1 MSLTDR
7 TRRLCP
13 IAARAALLGVAI
25 AAATWPVHAAP
36 AGAQRSTTPAAATA
50 PATTDSPL
58 QTEAVQ
64 LKLPDVEIRDQNGK
78 KRRFVTDLV
87 KGRSVAVNFIFTSCT
102 SICSPLTANFKAMQ
116 AELERARA
124 QNVHLISVSVDPLG
138 DTPDE
143 LRKFARQFDADGPGW
158 TFVTGSRA
166 SIDAILKAFGVTP
179 GDPNDHT
186 PIAFLGHAPSERWTR
201 ASGLGDP
208 RQLAASLL
216 ALSRPAAI
224 ANGKV
229 SEPNAAMI
237 EQMRGVASQQ
247 AKGASAQKAAS
258 DSQGAG
264 YFTNLPVL
272 THDRGPARFYNDLIR
287 DRIVLVSTFYTS
299 CKDVC
304 SPLTFNLANTQK
316 LLAQQL
322 PGRVNLVSIS
332 TDPIADTEGV
342 LREYAQRHG
351 AGPGWSFVTGKK
363 ENIDWILYKL
373 GLYEQNKTEHQI
385 ALWIGN
391 DRTGAW
397 LKLHAMA
404 SPEAIVDAVRKIL

>member
-1 MSLTDR
+1 MATLAV
-7 TRRLCP
+7 LFG
-13 IAARAALLGVAI
+13 ALML
-25 AAATWPVHAAP
+25 AAASAAHGGAP
-36 AGAQRSTTPAAATA
+36 AASPPASL
-50 PATTDSPL
+50 DSSL

-64 LKLPDVEIRDQNGK
+64 LKLPDIEVRDQSGT
-78 KRRFVTDLV
+78 KRRFMTDLV

-116 AELERARA
+116 TELERARA

-138 DTPDE
+138 DTPQE
-143 LRKFARQFDADGPGW
+143 LRKFARQFNADGPGW
-158 TFVTGSRA
+158 SFVTGSRA
-166 SIDAILKAFGVTP
+166 NIDAILKAFGITP

-186 PIAFLGHAPSERWTR
+186 PIAFLGHAPSGRWTR

-208 RQLAASLL
+208 RQLADSLMALGQPIQAAAS
-216 ALSRPAAI
+216 ATDD
-224 ANGKV
+224 ANGT
-229 SEPNAAMI
+229 MI
-237 EQMRGVASQQ
+237 SQMRGIANQQ
-247 AKGASAQKAAS
+247 ARGASAQKAAS

-272 THDRGPARFYNDLIR
+272 THDRGRVRFYNDLIR
-287 DRIVLVSTFYTS
+287 ERIVLVSTFYTS

-304 SPLTFNLANTQK
+304 SPLTFNLLNAQK
-316 LLAQQL
+316 LLDEQL
-322 PGRVNLVSIS
+322 PRRVNLVSIS
-332 TDPIADTEGV
+332 TDPIADTESV

-351 AGPGWSFVTGKK
+351 TGPGWSFVTGKK

-373 GLYEQNKTEHQI
+373 GLYEEDKTQHQI
-385 ALWIGN
+385 ALWVGN

-404 SPEAIVDAVRKIL
+404 SPEAIVDAVRKVL